1 MLPALSSVRPCG
13 PDAGVFSLNSLN
25 CCVFGSN
32 RPSTLAF
39 MPVYQ
44 IDPSDA
50 ASGSCGRE
58 LGVGTS
64 HSLNVTGVFPVVLDG
79 PVEGTDGVAGA
90 AGAAGDLVSA
100 KFFVRYSM
108 STGTSWSERLAPR
121 SSIWRTT
128 SCHSSAVRPPPDVT
142 WLTP

>member
-13 PDAGVFSLNSLN
+13 PEAGVFSLNSLN

-32 RPSTLAF
+32 RPRTLAF

-58 LGVGTS
+58 LGVGPS

-90 AGAAGDLVSA
+90 ARAAGGVGGAQWLVSD
-100 KFFVRYSM
+100 
-108 STGTSWSERLAPR
+108 STSAGTSWA
-121 SSIWRTT
+121 WR
-128 SCHSSAVRPPPDVT
+128 C
-142 WLTP
+142 